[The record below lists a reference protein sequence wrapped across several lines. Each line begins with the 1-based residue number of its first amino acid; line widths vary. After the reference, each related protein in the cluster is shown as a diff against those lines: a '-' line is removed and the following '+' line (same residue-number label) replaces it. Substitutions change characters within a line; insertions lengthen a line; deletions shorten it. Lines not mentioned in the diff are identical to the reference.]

1 MKTPIRGGGDDE
13 AKQRTSLQEGVHER
27 RTQLIAGICT
37 QHWWREVWTNNIR
50 IKRSV
55 PQTIKCII
63 SKWLIRP
70 LIDNAL

>member
-13 AKQRTSLQEGVHER
+13 AKQRSSLQEGVHER
-27 RTQLIAGICT
+27 KETQLTAGGGKYGLT
-37 QHWWREVWTNNIR
+37 TNNIR
-50 IKRSV
+50 IKRSAS
-55 PQTIKCII
+55 QTIKCII

>member
-1 MKTPIRGGGDDE
+1 MKD
-13 AKQRTSLQEGVHER
+13 
-27 RTQLIAGICT
+27 RTQLTAGICT

-70 LIDNAL
+70 LIEEHETSDRLVTIINLEIYYREHWR

>member
-1 MKTPIRGGGDDE
+1 MKD
-13 AKQRTSLQEGVHER
+13 
-27 RTQLIAGICT
+27 RTQLTAGICT